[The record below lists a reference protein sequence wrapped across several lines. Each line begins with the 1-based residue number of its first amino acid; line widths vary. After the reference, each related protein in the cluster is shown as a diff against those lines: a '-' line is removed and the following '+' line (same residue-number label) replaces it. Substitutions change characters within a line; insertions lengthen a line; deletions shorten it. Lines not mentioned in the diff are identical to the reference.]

1 MFTGLYVALVTPFKK
16 GKLDENAYRKLL
28 NYILDGGADGVVP
41 NGTTGENPTL
51 EDKERRRII
60 SIAVEMCQGRG
71 CKVVAGAGTYNTAH
85 SILLMRDAQKLG
97 ADAGLVITPYYNKPT
112 QDGLLLH
119 FRTISQATTLPM
131 VMYNVPS
138 RTGVNMT
145 TDTALELSQMDNI
158 VALKEASGNLMQISD
173 IIRRVHPAFDVL
185 SGDDAL
191 TLPIMS
197 LGGKGV
203 ISVAG
208 NVVPRLMK
216 DMLTAWDKRNI
227 KTALKLHW
235 KLTPLFEALFR
246 ETSPSPCK
254 QALEF
259 LGICSAE
266 VRLPLAPVR
275 KETAEALKDA
285 LKKLDL
291 V

>member
-1 MFTGLYVALVTPFKK
+1 
-16 GKLDENAYRKLL
+16 
-28 NYILDGGADGVVP
+28 
-41 NGTTGENPTL
+41 
-51 EDKERRRII
+51 
-60 SIAVEMCQGRG
+60 
-71 CKVVAGAGTYNTAH
+71 
-85 SILLMRDAQKLG
+85 
-97 ADAGLVITPYYNKPT
+97 
-112 QDGLLLH
+112 
-119 FRTISQATTLPM
+119 M